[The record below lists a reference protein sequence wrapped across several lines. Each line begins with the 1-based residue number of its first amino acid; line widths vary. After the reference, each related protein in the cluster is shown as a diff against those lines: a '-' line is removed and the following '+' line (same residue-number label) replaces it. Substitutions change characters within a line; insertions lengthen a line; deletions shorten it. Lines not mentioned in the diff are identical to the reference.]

1 MPGYRYLDPAAVG
14 RVKNL
19 PLVARKVVQGFV
31 AGLHRSPYKGFSVEF
46 AEHREYTPG
55 DNLRH
60 LDWKVLGRTDRLYIK
75 LYEEETNMRVQ
86 LILDASS
93 SMNFSS
99 EGHLPKCE
107 YGAFLCATLAYLAAR
122 QQDAVGLTIFSDRV
136 DLHMPARS
144 GPRHVGELLR
154 QLERFCGRD
163 RLPVDGASRRTRIA
177 DTLHRLA
184 FRLKR
189 RCLVVLVSDLL
200 DDEGDEAVVRA
211 LYHFRHRQHE
221 TILFHV
227 LDPAELEFPYEEMA
241 VFVDLETQERLQAD
255 PAYVREHYLQLV
267 NEFLQYHRARAHEL
281 GADYVLART
290 DTPFD
295 VMLARYLRARRD
307 AVVRG
312 RT

>member
-1 MPGYRYLDPAAVG
+1 MPGYRFLDPAAVG

-19 PLVARKVVQGFV
+19 PLVARKVVQGFIS
-31 AGLHRSPYKGFSVEF
+31 GLHRSPYKGFSVEF
-46 AEHREYTPG
+46 AEHREYVPG

-60 LDWKVLGRTDRLYIK
+60 LDWKVLGRTDRLYVK

-107 YGAFLCATLAYLAAR
+107 YGAFLCGTLAYLAAR
-122 QQDAVGLTIFSDRV
+122 QQDAVGLTIFSDAV

-154 QLERFCGRD
+154 QLERFCRRD
-163 RLPVDGASRRTRIA
+163 QLPVDGQPKGTRIA
-177 DTLHRLA
+177 DTLHKLA
-184 FRLKR
+184 FRLRR
-189 RCLVVLVSDLL
+189 RCLVVLVSDLI
-200 DDEGDEAVVRA
+200 DDEGDEAVIRA

-221 TILFHV
+221 TIVFHT
-227 LDPAELEFPYEEMA
+227 LDPAEIELPFDEMT
-241 VFVDLETQERLQAD
+241 VFVDMETQERLQAD
-255 PAYVREHYLQLV
+255 PSYLRPYYVEAVEQ
-267 NEFLQYHRARAHEL
+267 FLAYHRSKAREL

-295 VMLARYLRARRD
+295 VLLARYLRSRRD
-307 AVVRG
+307 AALRG
-312 RT
+312 RK